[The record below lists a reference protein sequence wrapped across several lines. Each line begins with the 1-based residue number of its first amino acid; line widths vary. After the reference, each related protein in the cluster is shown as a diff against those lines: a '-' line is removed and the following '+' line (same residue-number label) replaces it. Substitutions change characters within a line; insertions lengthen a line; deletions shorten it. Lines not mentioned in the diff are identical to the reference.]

1 MFSPHTRGCSQTF
14 DPFLEELFVFPAY
27 AGMFPVMGWP
37 SIVTP
42 GFPRIRGDVPTV
54 NFAGLLGVAFSPHTR
69 GCSYSTPTVGKTP
82 GVFPAYAGMFLR
94 RRKDHRCHLGFP
106 RIRGDVPSFF
116 GTDGRRYKFSPHTR
130 GCSGH
135 VIEVPGVGSVFPAY
149 AGMFRSTAQL
159 GAASPCFPRIRG
171 DVPMRM

>member
-1 MFSPHTRGCSQTF
+1 
-14 DPFLEELFVFPAY
+14 
-27 AGMFPVMGWP
+27 MFPLPP
-37 SIVTP
+37 SGTARSKC
-42 GFPRIRGDVPTV
+42 FPRIRGDVPTV

-106 RIRGDVPSFF
+106 RIRGDVPAMLSKFP
-116 GTDGRRYKFSPHTR
+116 GWEAFSPHTR
-130 GCSGH
+130 GCSVLQPNWGQH
-135 VIEVPGVGSVFPAY
+135 RPVFPAY
-149 AGMFRSTAQL
+149 AGMFPEVFS
-159 GAASPCFPRIRG
+159 SPMMGVSFPRIRG